1 MRRVSRR
8 YVDSVTG
15 IRYATEAD
23 KHRAQN
29 ERERERASAASR
41 AAGATYLGE
50 QTSRAFAGQQIEAAN
65 RRRVLREG

>member
-8 YVDSVTG
+8 HVDPVTG

-23 KHRAQN
+23 KHRAQ
-29 ERERERASAASR
+29 RERETQRANEASR

-50 QTSRAFAGQQIEAAN
+50 LRSRAFAQQEIEAAN
-65 RRRVLREG
+65 RRRILNEG